1 MTTYAKRIAWTILF
15 ALVAALGSSQ
25 QASAQ
30 NNLRTFSVFITGF
43 DDTNGN
49 GTLDCGEPVDIE
61 VGYADSPNDT
71 GQPPFTGEFVSLFSG
86 STNLSFLSGSVAQ
99 DQTLR
104 AGSCDGTITTG
115 NNQSDVD
122 ATLDYGCTTT
132 PKPIQ
137 GNAIAWKF
145 KAVFVGSTPSV
156 TATAHATTSDGV
168 NLTLSAT
175 KTTQFGTMCSSPPP
189 SATVTKSAAG
199 SGKPGST
206 ILYTLTATDMSGL
219 GLGGVQFTDV
229 IPDNTVFDAAASD
242 PGWVCPGNTAGN
254 LCRLPAGNINPN
266 GTITRFFAVDIVSPL
281 PSGVSNIANTACLR
295 SGPSTIVGCASVSK
309 PTSAAPALQ
318 MTKTLASGSGTPGAT
333 LVYNLGVMNTGNQNA
348 GLVTLKE
355 TVPAN
360 TTFVAGSSS
369 PGWSCSGVSAGAT
382 CTLSFGSLAAGSG
395 ASATF
400 AVQVAPTLPAG
411 TTSIGNTAC
420 ADTSGATES
429 CSTVTTPTNGMP
441 MLSLKKTAAG
451 NGAPGSNET
460 YGLSLQNTGT
470 QGTTNVTVTETVP
483 ANTTYVA
490 SASSAWSCS
499 GVSAGA
505 TCTILV
511 PSLAAGATV
520 NLTFVVQIVN
530 PLPAGVT
537 SVTNTACAAASGL
550 SKSCSTVTTPTTGN
564 PALVVTKTYT
574 GGPVLPGATLTF
586 SVSVSN
592 SGNQDAG
599 PTTLTDTVPAN
610 STFDAVDS
618 SPSWSCSGVVAGSTC
633 TINLANVA
641 AGAAPVTFVFA
652 VKAATVLPPSTVIGN
667 TACAQA
673 GQNQESQNRACGSV
687 STPAALTTDTL
698 LSASIDHALP
708 ALSGDRIHYT
718 LTIPNATGSAF
729 TGVVTTG
736 ALDTN
741 TTLVVGSVM
750 TDHGVVTTGNGAGDT
765 TVVVTIGNLA
775 AGATATVKFDV
786 TVNTPLP
793 AGLTFVAAQFSTSGT
808 NIPTD
813 PSDDPSTMAVDD
825 PTETP
830 VMSSAGPPPVQAIPT
845 LGQWGLIL
853 LMVGL
858 AGAGVVMQRQR
869 GVANLS

>member
-15 ALVAALGSSQ
+15 AMLGALGSSQ

-30 NNLRTFSVFITGF
+30 NNLRTFNVFITGF

-49 GTLDCGEPVDIE
+49 GVLDCGEPVDIE

-71 GQPPFTGEFVSLFSG
+71 GQPPFTGEFVSLYAG
-86 STNLSFLSGSVAQ
+86 STNLSFLPGSVAQ
-99 DQTLR
+99 DETLV
-104 AGSCDGTITTG
+104 AGSCAGTITTG
-115 NNQSDVD
+115 NIQSDVE

-132 PKPIQ
+132 PMPIQ

-145 KAVFVGSTPSV
+145 KALFVGTTPSV

-168 NLTLSAT
+168 NLTLSTT

-189 SATVTKSAAG
+189 SVTVTKSAAG

-206 ILYTLTATDMSGL
+206 LLYTLTATDMSGL

-242 PGWVCPGNTAGN
+242 PGWLCPGNTAGN
-254 LCRLPAGNINPN
+254 LCRLAAGNINPN
-266 GTITRFFAVDIVSPL
+266 ATITRFFAVDIVSPL
-281 PSGVSNIANTACLR
+281 PSGVSNVANTACLR
-295 SGPSTIVGCASVSK
+295 SGPSTIVGCASVST
-309 PTSAAPALQ
+309 PTSAAPVLQ
-318 MTKTLASGSGTPGAT
+318 MTKTLASGSGTPAAT

-382 CTLSFGSLAAGSG
+382 CTLSIGSLAAGSS

-451 NGAPGSNET
+451 NGAPGGNET

-470 QGTTNVTVTETVP
+470 EGTTNVTVTETVP

-490 SASSAWSCS
+490 SGSSAWSCS

-537 SVTNTACAAASGL
+537 SVTNTACAAANGL
-550 SKSCSTVTTPTTGN
+550 SNSCSTVTTPTTGN
-564 PALVVTKTYT
+564 PALAVTKSYT

-618 SPSWSCSGVVAGSTC
+618 SPSWSCAGVAAGSTC

-641 AGAAPVTFVFA
+641 AGVAPVTFVFA
-652 VKAATVLPPSTVIGN
+652 VKAPHVLPPSTVIGN

-673 GQNQESQNRACGSV
+673 GQNRACGSV
-687 STPAALTTDTL
+687 STPAALATDTL

-718 LTIPNATGSAF
+718 LTIPNTGGTAF

-750 TDHGVVTTGNGAGDT
+750 TDHGVATTGNGAGDT
-765 TVVVTIGNLA
+765 TVVVTIGSLP
-775 AGATATVKFDV
+775 AGDTATVKFDV
-786 TVNTPLP
+786 TVNTPIP

-813 PSDDPSTMAVDD
+813 PSDDPSTPAVDD

-830 VMSSAGPPPVQAIPT
+830 VMSSAGPPPAQPIPT

-858 AGAGVVMQRQR
+858 AGAGVVMQRR
-869 GVANLS
+869 RCVAKLS